1 MAGGCRT
8 GQSSSEIHSPRPAP
22 HFNMTEIWHLQLGV
36 KQSWLLFPLSLK
48 LLLLNP
54 CVYWWSLRS
63 RSQMVCSWSFH
74 MHASLEGYS
83 LLLSHNMSFPQ
94 VIECSYLDIRRVSLG
109 HLGCLQFVWFFFFNI
124 FLFCFKEECCS
135 FSISLQSIL
144 S

>member
-1 MAGGCRT
+1 
-8 GQSSSEIHSPRPAP
+8 
-22 HFNMTEIWHLQLGV
+22 
-36 KQSWLLFPLSLK
+36 
-48 LLLLNP
+48 
-54 CVYWWSLRS
+54 
-63 RSQMVCSWSFH
+63 MVCSWSFH

-94 VIECSYLDIRRVSLG
+94 VIECSYLDIRCVSLG

-135 FSISLQSIL
+135 FSISLQSVL